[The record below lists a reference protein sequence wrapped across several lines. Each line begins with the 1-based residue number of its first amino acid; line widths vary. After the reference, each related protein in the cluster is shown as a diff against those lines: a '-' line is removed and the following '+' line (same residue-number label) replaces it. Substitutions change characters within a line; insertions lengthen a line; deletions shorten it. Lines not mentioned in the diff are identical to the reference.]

1 MAGRAVITTRASSA
15 TMKKAAEVS
24 TSAQPRE
31 GSGRESCRAWRR
43 PAGQVSPMSVLR
55 GPRGGTCGALATAR
69 LTRPTEERARN
80 RQLSRIFLGGFC
92 HGPVR
97 GPAFQFVAERAVA
110 GGLDGPGPGRG
121 GRLRVAHPV
130 EQDRK

>member
-1 MAGRAVITTRASSA
+1 MIPAANDRVYALTVHSSVDTLPPRSWWMAGRAVITTRASSA

-55 GPRGGTCGALATAR
+55 GRAAAPVVPGDRPAHLTYGGTGPDSTAT
-69 LTRPTEERARN
+69 PD
-80 RQLSRIFLGGFC
+80 FLW
-92 HGPVR
+92 
-97 GPAFQFVAERAVA
+97 
-110 GGLDGPGPGRG
+110 
-121 GRLRVAHPV
+121 RVLP
-130 EQDRK
+130 